1 MLTVG
6 RISMTVNRSGSD
18 RVTLIWRSSLSPDED
33 NITNF
38 VPKMLTLD
46 SLTLQV
52 RFWGENMGKR

>member
-1 MLTVG
+1 
-6 RISMTVNRSGSD
+6 MTVNRSGSD